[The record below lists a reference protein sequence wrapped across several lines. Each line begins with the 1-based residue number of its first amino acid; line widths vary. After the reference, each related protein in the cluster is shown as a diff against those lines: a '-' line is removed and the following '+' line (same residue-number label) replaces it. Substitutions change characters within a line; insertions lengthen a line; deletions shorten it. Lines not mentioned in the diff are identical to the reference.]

1 MLLAW
6 RHGANRVRSPLSG
19 RGRRADPGR
28 FWAETRAAGGLHRLE
43 RLDAVEALCRRELVL
58 SDDGSF
64 VQTGEF
70 SFGRDDSITF
80 RAQGSSA
87 RARRLGPRHGTAVL
101 EVTGGRGRLA
111 GARGLV
117 TSNFLLSDAGDL
129 NDHHF
134 GLLFLERPPEEANH
148 Q

>member
-1 MLLAW
+1 MEPTVFAL
-6 RHGANRVRSPLSG
+6 RF
-19 RGRRADPGR
+19 RGEAVELDPGR
-28 FWAETRAAGGLHRLE
+28 FWAETRAAVGLDPLE
-43 RLDAVEALCRRELVL
+43 WLDAVEALCRRELVL

-64 VQTGEF
+64 VQTGEI

-80 RAQGSSA
+80 RAQGELGASPQA
-87 RARRLGPRHGTAVL
+87 RLRHGTAVL

>member
-1 MLLAW
+1 MEPTVFALCF
-6 RHGANRVRSPLSG
+6 
-19 RGRRADPGR
+19 RGEAVELDRGR
-28 FWAETRAAGGLHRLE
+28 FWAETRAAGVLDRLE
-43 RLDAVEALCRRELVL
+43 WLDAVEALCRRELVL

-64 VQTGEF
+64 VQTGEI
-70 SFGRDDSITF
+70 SFGPDDSITF
-80 RAQGSSA
+80 RARGELGASPQA
-87 RARRLGPRHGTAVL
+87 RLRHGTAVL

-134 GLLFLERPPEEANH
+134 GLLFVERPPEEANH

>member
-1 MLLAW
+1 MEPTVFAL
-6 RHGANRVRSPLSG
+6 RF
-19 RGRRADPGR
+19 RGEAVELDRGR
-28 FWAETRAAGGLHRLE
+28 FWAETRAAGGLDRLAW
-43 RLDAVEALCRRELVL
+43 LDAVEALCRRELVL

-64 VQTGEF
+64 VQTGEI
-70 SFGRDDSITF
+70 SFGPDDSITF
-80 RAQGSSA
+80 RAQGELGASPQA
-87 RARRLGPRHGTAVL
+87 RLRHGTAVL

-148 Q
+148 R